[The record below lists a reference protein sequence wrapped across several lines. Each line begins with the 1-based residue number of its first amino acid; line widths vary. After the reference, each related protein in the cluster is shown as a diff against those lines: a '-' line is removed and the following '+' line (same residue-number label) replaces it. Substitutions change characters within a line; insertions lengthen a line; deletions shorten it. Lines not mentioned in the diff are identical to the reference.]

1 MQYIMLRI
9 MHIIY
14 TRHGQGQNQD
24 REINVH
30 LQLQTETLWMDDMK
44 EQEIKDRGSLR
55 KWNGA
60 ATYKGWAGID
70 NGIQEDLKPVIVG

>member
-1 MQYIMLRI
+1 
-9 MHIIY
+9 
-14 TRHGQGQNQD
+14 
-24 REINVH
+24 
-30 LQLQTETLWMDDMK
+30 MDDMK